1 MAFGITLSAM
11 EPKADS
17 KLRLDAVS
25 VRDVRESDIPMI
37 LNYWFRSPPG
47 YLEEMGVDPA
57 KMPTEAGME
66 KMLREKVDENKKLP
80 SSKLSAVIICYDGQA
95 IGMHTI
101 NQLVEGD
108 HGIFHAHICNP
119 EFRRR
124 GLGMLSYP
132 KACRIFIDRFNLK
145 RIVFK
150 TPVGNIGPIRVKE
163 KLGIRQI
170 GEEVIG
176 FGITKDNTPAK
187 VFELTREE
195 IDQRWPK

>member
-1 MAFGITLSAM
+1 M
-11 EPKADS
+11 EPRAAS
-17 KLRLDAVS
+17 KLRPEAVS
-25 VRDVRESDIPMI
+25 VRDLSENEIPMI
-37 LNYWFRSPPG
+37 LDYWFHSPPG
-47 YLEEMGVDPA
+47 FIEGMAVDPA
-57 KMPTEAGME
+57 KMPTEAQME
-66 KMLREKVDENKKLP
+66 KNLREKVGENKKLP
-80 SSKLSAVIICYDGQA
+80 SSKLNALIICHDGQA

-101 NQLVEGD
+101 NPLIEGD

-119 EFRRR
+119 EFRSR

-150 TPVGNIGPIRVKE
+150 TPVGNLGPIRVKE

-176 FGITKDNTPAK
+176 FSIIKDNTPAR

-195 IDQRWPK
+195 IDQRWPR